1 MLGLINSFKSR
12 WSGLQTREQQILR
25 LSAVILGLALFYLLI
40 IDPVYSGRNNA
51 EQRLH
56 STQEAFSVVQ
66 QQAFDLTSSLSKPGV
81 SGSGSLLTKVESS
94 AQKEGLRNALKR
106 LQPSGNNQI
115 QVSLEDV
122 SYQQIMQWL
131 SNLHL
136 QGVKAQRV
144 DIQVDRKSDLLG
156 VQILLTRQS

>member
-1 MLGLINSFKSR
+1 MELINSFKSR
-12 WSGLQTREQQILR
+12 WYGLQTREQQILR
-25 LSAVILGLALFYLLI
+25 LSAITLSALLFYLFI
-40 IDPVYSGRNNA
+40 IDPVYSGRDDA

-56 STQEAFSVVQ
+56 STQEAFLIMQ
-66 QQAFDLTSSLSKPGV
+66 QQASDLKASLSNPGV
-81 SGSGSLLTKVESS
+81 PASGSLLTQVESS
-94 AQKEGLRNALKR
+94 AQKEGLRSALKR

-115 QVSLEDV
+115 QVSLEGA

-131 SNLHL
+131 SSLQH

-156 VQILLTRQS
+156 VQLLLARL

>member
-1 MLGLINSFKSR
+1 MELINSFRSR
-12 WSGLQTREQQILR
+12 WYGLQTREQQILR
-25 LSAVILGLALFYLLI
+25 HSAVILGLLLFYLLI
-40 IDPVYSGRNNA
+40 IDPVYSGRDDA

-56 STQEAFSVVQ
+56 STQEAVSVVQ
-66 QQAFDLTSSLSKPGV
+66 QQAFDLKASLSNPEI
-81 SGSGSLLTKVESS
+81 SESGSLLTLVESS
-94 AQKEGLRNALKR
+94 AQKEGLRSALKR

-115 QVSLEDV
+115 QVSLEGA

-131 SNLHL
+131 SNLNH

-156 VQILLTRQS
+156 VQLLLTR